1 MNNELIAPTEATA
14 ASGGTSSW
22 FILILVLALIV
33 IVGVVLLII
42 ALASSKKKPAAAGGD
57 ASYFDGNTW
66 QLIGYRL
73 LMGLVC
79 TVTLGIAYPW
89 MHCMVQRWEMRHTVI
104 HGRRLKF
111 TGRGHQLIGK
121 YLLWVFLTIIT
132 FGIYGIWLGLS
143 MKKWTVKHTVY
154 ADEETTVDSYF
165 SGGAGGY
172 LGIHLLAALLTVVTF
187 GIGKAWADR
196 KVMAWEARHTH
207 IGGSP
212 LVFNGSGGQLFGK
225 YVLLVVLTPLTLGIY
240 ALFFPVILIKW
251 RTSHTDARYQTPE
264 IQAQARAHEAA
275 AVQDY
280 ARFRIAANDQEIAA
294 LKSGY
299 TGTEDV
305 PALERMAEE
314 NNPFAAYRLAC
325 ILKGVAS
332 CFEGRALQLLQRA
345 ADSRYHPALLDLAK
359 QLPTEQAN
367 AVFAQAAQC
376 GNAEAC
382 WHLANAGLN
391 VGDLQ
396 CAAYWFRVAMEW
408 GYPEAVRNGAMY
420 DALIQK
426 IALQLSED
434 GKPPK
439 TSKALPIVLGIVGAI
454 VLVVVGF
461 LLMMFLGIAR
471 VDNIG
476 ANTEE
481 PAAQQIEDVLIWQSA
496 DPEYLQGELTSAR
509 DWKGNTIEYVLSSEA
524 FLDREKNVLY
534 VEFGVIRTAYDLA
547 FYAELGNGEFF
558 ETGAIPGSGLLEI
571 AYPYT
576 SLPSEIAIIDYEGP
590 NFIKFHP
597 IRITEG
603 SSSQAQTWLEERA
616 TAIRESNLTQSPSG
630 EADYTQDIRGDWVH
644 YDRYAHAA
652 TGDDTLEIW
661 KFTFNSDGTYSFIH
675 NECMVSTEGHIY
687 YDGRCWATVL
697 GYGQDGTY
705 TLAGDRLTL
714 QYYLDGENAILTSTE
729 YAVELQ
735 DGMLSLYCNG
745 WETERTFTNNGD
757 SDHFVAPEVDAA
769 SIVGEW
775 IKYDVY
781 QATGTLAMD
790 LERWVFQED
799 GTCVV
804 YMEYCYP
811 SPQEP
816 TNLYFDGYYW
826 IVGGGWSDAGTYT
839 FDGVELEM
847 TTTYYDPPDYSE
859 TIVSSYTVE
868 SEGDTL
874 WLTYSNGDVKELTKR
889 N

>member
-22 FILILVLALIV
+22 FILIMVLALIV
-33 IVGVVLLII
+33 IVGVVVLIT

-89 MHCMVQRWEMRHTVI
+89 MHCLVQRWEMRHTVI

-154 ADEETTVDSYF
+154 ADEEKSVDSYF

-172 LGIHLLAALLTVVTF
+172 LGIHLLAILLTVITF

-225 YVLLVVLTPLTLGIY
+225 YVLLVILTPLTLGIY

-251 RTSHTDARYQTPE
+251 RVSHTDARYQTPE

-299 TGTEDV
+299 TGTED
-305 PALERMAEE
+305 AQTLEQMAGEG
-314 NNPFAAYRLAC
+314 NPFAAYRLAC
-325 ILKGVAS
+325 ILKGAAS
-332 CFEGRALQLLQRA
+332 CFEGRALELLRNA
-345 ADSRYHPALLDLAK
+345 ADRKVHSALLELAK
-359 QLPTEQAN
+359 QLPPAQKTPMLTE
-367 AVFAQAAQC
+367 AAQY
-376 GNAEAC
+376 GNTEASWLLVDAC
-382 WHLANAGLN
+382 KSA
-391 VGDLQ
+391 GDLHR
-396 CAAYWFRVAMEW
+396 AAYWFRVALEW
-408 GYPEAVRNGAMY
+408 GCPEAVQNQAAY
-420 DALIQK
+420 DTLIQA

-434 GKPPK
+434 GKAPK
-439 TSKALPIVLGIVGAI
+439 ENKVLPIVLGV
-454 VLVVVGF
+454 
-461 LLMMFLGIAR
+461 
-471 VDNIG
+471 IG
-476 ANTEE
+476 AVILLAGVAVFLMFRVFGAERE
-481 PAAQQIEDVLIWQSA
+481 APAAQIQPQDRIETVHVWQSA
-496 DPEYLQGELTSAR
+496 APEDLTGEHVSAL
-509 DWKGNTIEYVLSSEA
+509 DWQGNTIEYVLGSEA

-534 VEFGVIRTAYDLA
+534 VEFGVIQTAYDLA
-547 FYAELGNGEFF
+547 FYAELGNGEFW
-558 ETGAIPGSGLLEI
+558 ETHAATQSGLLEI

-597 IRITEG
+597 IRIAEG

-616 TAIRESNLTQSPSG
+616 TAIREGNLDQSPSG
-630 EADYTQDIRGDWVH
+630 EADYTQSILGDWVH
-644 YDRYAHAA
+644 YDRYTHAA

-661 KFTFNSDGTYSFIH
+661 NFTFNSDGTYSFIH
-675 NECMVSTEGHIY
+675 SECMVSTEGHTY
-687 YDGRCWATVL
+687 YDGRCWMTVL

-705 TLAGDRLTL
+705 TLDGDRLTL
-714 QYYLDGENAILTSTE
+714 QYYLDGENAILTTTE

-735 DGMLSLYCNG
+735 DNMLSLYCNG
-745 WETERTFTNNGD
+745 WETARTFTNGSD
-757 SDHFVAPEVDAA
+757 SDSFVVPEVDTA

-804 YMEYCYP
+804 YMEYCFP

-826 IVGGGWSDAGTYT
+826 IVGSGWGDAGTYT

-868 SEGDTL
+868 IEGDTL
-874 WLTYSNGDVKELTKR
+874 WLTYSDGAVKELTKR
-889 N
+889 D